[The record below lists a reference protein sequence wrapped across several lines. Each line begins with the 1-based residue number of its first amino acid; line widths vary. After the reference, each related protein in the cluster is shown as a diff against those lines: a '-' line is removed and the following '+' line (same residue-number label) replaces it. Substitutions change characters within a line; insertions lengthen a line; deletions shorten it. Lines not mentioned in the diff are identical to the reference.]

1 MSITLRL
8 TLLSCIL
15 ALSCAGCPSPDDS
28 SARSP
33 YAMQTESSVRG
44 LSAQEVDDLLQGR
57 GMGLA
62 RAAELSGYPGPRHVI
77 DLAAELELMPAQ
89 RTEAEAIFGRMQEAA
104 KALGAEIVD
113 HERQLSKA
121 FVDRSVDAGSMNQH
135 VAHIAT
141 LQGKLR
147 AVHLQAHLELTAHLD
162 HTQITKYNELRGYDV
177 SAPATDMPS
186 QHGHSHHH
194 GTM

>member
-1 MSITLRL
+1 MLRSILVR
-8 TLLSCIL
+8 SIL
-15 ALSCAGCPSPDDS
+15 ALPCAGCASPDDS

-77 DLAAELELMPAQ
+77 DLAAELDLMPAQ
-89 RTEAEAIFGRMQEAA
+89 RTEAEAIFGRMHEAA
-104 KALGAEIVD
+104 KTLGAEIVE
-113 HERQLSKA
+113 HERQLGKA
-121 FVDRSVDAGSMNQH
+121 FTDRSVDSDSMNQH

-147 AVHLQAHLELTAHLD
+147 AVHLQAHLELTAQLD
-162 HTQITKYNELRGYDV
+162 HAQIAKYNELRGYDV
-177 SAPATDMPS
+177 GAPPAAAPS
-186 QHGHSHHH
+186 RDGHSHHH